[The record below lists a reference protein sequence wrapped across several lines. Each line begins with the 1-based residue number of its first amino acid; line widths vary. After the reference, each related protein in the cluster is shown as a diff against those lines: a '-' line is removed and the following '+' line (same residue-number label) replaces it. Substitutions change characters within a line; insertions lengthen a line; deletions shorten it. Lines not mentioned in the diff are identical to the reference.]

1 MKRLFGSKTTTTV
14 STPPV
19 PSPSN
24 STSDSRI
31 EQPIRRS
38 TTIPPPRVQDV
49 SAVIGYSCASSII
62 STSLLYAL
70 ADYIR
75 KSESKCKETVRAV
88 RKEIKYGSP
97 AAQYRAFTIL
107 GVLGR
112 NLDDAVGDGFRKE
125 VASKRFLKEIDDCL
139 SNANVDSF
147 VRDVAFRILSDLA
160 YSFQVSSSQ
169 I

>member
-1 MKRLFGSKTTTTV
+1 MKRLFGSKTTTV
-14 STPPV
+14 PPSPV
-19 PSPSN
+19 PSPSDP
-24 STSDSRI
+24 TSDSI

-38 TTIPPPRVQDV
+38 LTIPPPRVQDV

-107 GVLGR
+107 GVLAR
-112 NLDDAVGDGFRKE
+112 NLDDAGDGFRKE

-139 SNANVDSF
+139 SNANVDRL

-160 YSFQVSSSQ
+160 YSFQVSLSQ
-169 I
+169 T